1 MKIRASGCSDPGSVR
16 RSNEDVLLVDAE
28 LSLFAVLDGLG
39 GAAAG
44 ELAARIAADALQ
56 LSLWQERFT
65 PTMDAVGRPHGLV
78 EAVRHANRAVWRQ
91 AASSDGTRGM
101 GCTVTAVEIAGNRAA
116 VAHVG
121 DSRLYLVRDRLVHQI
136 THDHTVAAELVRQG
150 RMQLTE
156 SRNHRGA
163 HTLTGSLG
171 RGPEV
176 EVETHELELRP
187 ADRLLLCT
195 DGLSDYVENTE
206 HLADLASAD
215 PIDITAANLLRF
227 ALDSGGHDN
236 ITILA
241 IEMSAAAENQPHCG
255 TSLNV
260 VGLS

>member
-28 LSLFAVLDGLG
+28 LSLFAVLDGIG

-44 ELAARIAADALQ
+44 ELAARTAADALQ

-65 PTMDAVGRPHGLV
+65 ARVDTAERPDGLV
-78 EAVRHANRAVWRQ
+78 EAVRRANHAVWRQ
-91 AASSDGTRGM
+91 AASSEATRGM
-101 GCTVTAVEIAGNRAA
+101 GCTVTAVAIAGNRAA

-121 DSRLYLVRDRLVHQI
+121 DSRLYLVRDRVAHQI
-136 THDHTVAAELVRQG
+136 THDHTVAAEFVRQG
-150 RMQLTE
+150 RMQLAE
-156 SRNHRGA
+156 ARNHRGA

-171 RGPEV
+171 QGPKVDV
-176 EVETHELELRP
+176 EAHQLELRP

-195 DGLSDYVENTE
+195 DGLSDYIESTE
-206 HLADLASAD
+206 LLADLASTD
-215 PIDITAANLLRF
+215 PIDRTAANLLRF

-241 IEMSAAAENQPHCG
+241 IEMSAAAENQAHCG
-255 TSLNV
+255 TSLNM